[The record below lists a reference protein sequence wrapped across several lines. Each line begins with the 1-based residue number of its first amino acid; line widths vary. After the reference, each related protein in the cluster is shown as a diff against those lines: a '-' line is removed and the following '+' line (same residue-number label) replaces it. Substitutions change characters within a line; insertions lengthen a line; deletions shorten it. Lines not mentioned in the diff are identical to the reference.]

1 MTYLD
6 IFAESISHFTNI
18 DKNFI
23 INHFEKYICTN
34 DCDVKLVRN
43 IMCKKVPENY
53 AQTLMTRLKTGE
65 FSDAINFFI
74 QCFDLYRKEIL
85 RQSIMN

>member
-18 DKNFI
+18 DKTFI
-23 INHFEKYICTN
+23 INHFENFLCSN
-34 DCDVKLVRN
+34 DCNAKLVRDV
-43 IMCKKVPENY
+43 MWKKIPDNY
-53 AQTLMTRLKTGE
+53 AQTLITRLKMGD
-65 FSDAINFFI
+65 FADAINFFI
-74 QCFDLYRKEIL
+74 NCFDLYRKEIL